1 MRLHRTLFYIML
13 GVFMA
18 GVTMAVF
25 IKPENVAMSR
35 IATGLITGSFIGLVS
50 SIVNY
55 VYAWQ
60 KFMTD
65 IFNNAD
71 KLSSDLDY
79 ELIRSLSKIDDIEK
93 NGKQFI
99 INTSLPY
106 SKALKLDSKYTNER
120 RYDKY
125 RLMFETSQYA
135 PLFFRKKTLNV
146 LDELEGLIDQLGMI
160 VSYSRAEYNLA
171 LLGAEHLSIEEEK
184 LLIGDRDSFYDFQ
197 VRRIY
202 NWRDYTAHCMRRLTV
217 LMEKLQKS
225 LKPIILGEEY
235 SVIPELLASSTDRIL
250 KNIPDRNPL
259 EEVGD

>member
-1 MRLHRTLFYIML
+1 MRLNRTLFYIML
-13 GVFMA
+13 GVFIA
-18 GVTMAVF
+18 GVLMAVL

-60 KFMTD
+60 KFMTE
-65 IFNNAD
+65 IFNSAD
-71 KLSSDLDY
+71 TLSDDLAYDI
-79 ELIRSLSKIDDIEK
+79 IRSQSKIDDIEK
-93 NGKQFI
+93 YDKHFI
-99 INTSLPY
+99 IDTSISY
-106 SKALKLDSKYTNER
+106 SKAEKLDLKYTNER

-125 RLMFETSQYA
+125 RLMFESSQYV

-146 LDELEGLIDQLGMI
+146 LDELERLINQLGMI
-160 VSYSRAEYNLA
+160 VSYSRSEYTLA
-171 LLGAEHLSIEEEK
+171 LLKLDHLTKEEEE
-184 LLIGDRDSFYDFQ
+184 LVIGDRDSFYDHQ
-197 VRRIY
+197 IQRIY

-225 LKPIILGEEY
+225 LNPISLGEEY
-235 SVIPELLASSTDRIL
+235 SVIPKLLASSTDRIL

-259 EEVGD
+259 GEVDD

>member
-1 MRLHRTLFYIML
+1 MRLNRTLFYIML
-13 GVFMA
+13 CVFVA

-60 KFMTD
+60 KFMTE
-65 IFNNAD
+65 IFNSAD
-71 KLSSDLDY
+71 SLSDDLAYD
-79 ELIRSLSKIDDIEK
+79 LIRSQSKIDDIEK
-93 NGKQFI
+93 HDKQFI
-99 INTSLPY
+99 IDTSISY
-106 SKALKLDSKYTNER
+106 SKAEKLDLKYTNER

-125 RLMFETSQYA
+125 RLKFETSQYA
-135 PLFFRKKTLNV
+135 PLFFRKKTLNI
-146 LDELEGLIDQLGMI
+146 LDELERLINQLGMI

-171 LLGAEHLSIEEEK
+171 LLRVEHLSIEEEK
-184 LLIGDRDSFYDFQ
+184 LIIGDRDSFYDDQ
-197 VRRIY
+197 IQQIY

-225 LKPIILGEEY
+225 LKPISLGEEY
-235 SVIPELLASSTDRIL
+235 SEITNLLASSTDRIL

-259 EEVGD
+259 EEVDD